1 MHPPSLPPLPRRQAI
16 TQAGGTGKQALA
28 VQFSTAGARARG
40 EALPDNT
47 RLTGAALLGELQK
60 SVLPASSDAQP
71 NTTSTSAVSAAATAA
86 PPAPGLPAGVGAW
99 QAGTAGIVP
108 LTKP

>member
-1 MHPPSLPPLPRRQAI
+1 MHPHSFSPPPRRQAI
-16 TQAGGTGKQALA
+16 TQAGGTGKQSLA
-28 VQFSTAGARARG
+28 VQFSTAGAPARG

-47 RLTGAALLGELQK
+47 RLTGTALLGELQK

-71 NTTSTSAVSAAATAA
+71 NTTSASAVSAAATAA
-86 PPAPGLPAGVGAW
+86 SSAAGLPAGVGAW

-108 LTKP
+108 LTTP